1 MKIIL
6 IDILQKD
13 DAKLASIIRKNLEK
27 YNLDVPGTAY
37 YDSQLDSLSS
47 YYLEDKAKRL
57 YIVAADD
64 DNNAVGGVGL
74 SECSLFKQCAE
85 IEKLYLCD
93 AVKRNGYGKLLIKEI
108 EERAILMGY
117 KSLYLET
124 HSRLVEALKLYNRV
138 GFKEIDKPLLVK
150 HTTMDR
156 FYFKQ
161 LNDL

>member
-6 IDILQKD
+6 RDILPKYD
-13 DAKLASIIRKNLEK
+13 TELASIIRKNLEK
-27 YNLDVPGTAY
+27 YHLDIPGTAY
-37 YDSQLDSLSS
+37 YDIQLDSLST
-47 YYLEDKAKRL
+47 YYLEDRIKRS
-57 YIVAADD
+57 YIVATNED
-64 DNNAVGGVGL
+64 DNVVGGVGL
-74 SECSLFKQCAE
+74 SECFIFKQCAE

-93 AVKRNGYGKLLIKEI
+93 TVKRKGYGKLLMKEI

-124 HSRLVEALKLYNRV
+124 HSRLIEALKLYSRI